1 MMRKI
6 VLLLAAPMVLAA
18 CGAATA
24 ASTGGYHAAAPG
36 AAASATA
43 SPSGTPAPIATPT
56 AAPSAAPVA
65 TPAPTH
71 APAPAPP
78 PRPAPVVFVASN
90 MQLGAILVNGAGRT
104 LYYFVPERGG
114 RIVCTGS
121 CTGVWPP
128 LFSGSGAATS
138 SVALP
143 GQLSLIMRVGGAQVT
158 YNHWP
163 LYTFAGD
170 TGPDQIN
177 GQGVFGFGG
186 KWFVATPALQ
196 P

>member
-1 MMRKI
+1 MIRKT
-6 VLLLAAPMVLAA
+6 VLLLIAPIVLAA
-18 CGAATA
+18 CGTATVA
-24 ASTGGYHAAAPG
+24 NTGAYHSAPG
-36 AAASATA
+36 AAAASASA
-43 SPSGTPAPIATPT
+43 SPTATPPPATTPTATPT
-56 AAPSAAPVA
+56 AAPVAA
-65 TPAPTH
+65 PAPTH
-71 APAPAPP
+71 APIPAP
-78 PRPAPVVFVASN
+78 PRPAPVVFVADN
-90 MQLGAILVNGAGRT
+90 MQLAAILVNGAGRT

-128 LFSGSGAATS
+128 LFSISTPAS
-138 SVALP
+138 SVALA
-143 GQLSLIMRVGGAQVT
+143 GQLSLVMRVGGDQVT

-186 KWFVATPALQ
+186 KWFVATPGLQ